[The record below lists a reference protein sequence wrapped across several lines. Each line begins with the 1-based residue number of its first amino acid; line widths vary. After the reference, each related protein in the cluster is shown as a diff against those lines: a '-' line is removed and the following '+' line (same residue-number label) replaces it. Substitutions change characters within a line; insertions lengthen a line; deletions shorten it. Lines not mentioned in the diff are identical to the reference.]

1 MKYFCASVHTVY
13 ILISALGKYDGGGER
28 KSKDI
33 IFGSCV
39 QLWDVIM
46 EPVYF
51 LGYEFIVMA
60 VSGAVCAFH

>member
-1 MKYFCASVHTVY
+1 MT
-13 ILISALGKYDGGGER
+13 GGGR

-60 VSGAVCAFH
+60 VSGAACAFH

>member
-1 MKYFCASVHTVY
+1 MT
-13 ILISALGKYDGGGER
+13 GGGR

-51 LGYEFIVMA
+51 LGYKFIVMA
-60 VSGAVCAFH
+60 VSGAACAFH